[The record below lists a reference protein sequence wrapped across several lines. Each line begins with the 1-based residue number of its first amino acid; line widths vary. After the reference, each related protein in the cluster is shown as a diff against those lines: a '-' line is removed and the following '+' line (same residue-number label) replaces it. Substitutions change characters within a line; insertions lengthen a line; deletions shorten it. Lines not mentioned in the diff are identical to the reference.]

1 MRAYLQQLRQELG
14 RRLIGAVYGSSDDA
28 SKMSRLI
35 VKNLPKNCTEERV
48 RKHFKKFEPL
58 TDVSLKYTPEGVFRK
73 FAFVGFSAPGAA
85 DEAINFFNNTYFGTT
100 RITCFLDFSAYKRL
114 HGDET
119 VLTEGVKRAKI
130 EDATVDSKYANDP
143 NFSDFLKIR
152 GVKDDE
158 QPKKQAKKGTSDRQL
173 SLIFRGL
180 PSTLK
185 QTNLKEWLS
194 PIRTNFMQLIHSETE
209 CFAFVTFNRPG
220 DQRKALQRTDQ
231 FLGGFKKKKPK
242 AEEAVEDFDVEA
254 EKQKIETEIRD
265 TGRLFLRNLPYI
277 CTESDLID
285 HFKRFGD
292 INDCQCVVDRK
303 SGNCKGFAMLTF
315 MFPEKAV
322 DAYRELDGTIFK
334 GRMLHILPGKEKP
347 EEAKEEVKKPTGLSE
362 FQKKREA
369 ERKSKSQTATYSW
382 NTLFMGANTV
392 AETLA
397 DQMGVEK
404 SDFLEGDRDL
414 SAGVRMS
421 LAETR
426 LVRETR
432 EFLIR
437 NGVVLD
443 AFARPPTKR
452 SDTVM
457 IAKNLPTGIEESEL
471 REKFEKFGP
480 IKRFLLPPQCKVT
493 ALIEMQNRVD
503 AKKAFSSLAYSR
515 LRTQPLYL
523 EWAPAD
529 AFDPDAPVNEKPKEE
544 VKEEEKDEVKE
555 EEKAD
560 DESTKKKRKPLKTKM
575 LVRNIPFQA
584 SVKEIRSLF
593 VAFGELKTVRL
604 PLKVGGQGA
613 HRGFGFVDFM
623 SAEAAKS
630 AFDALVHSTHLYGRR
645 MSTSKFTPKSSVSA
659 ADQQEIN
666 EFARVFKRLTEAK
679 AEVRVLTNELQNYA
693 EASDEVLLLDET
705 DGAVPF
711 QVGESFVYFT
721 PEETAERLEYSKDKI
736 QKAIDDIQLR
746 IEDTQ
751 QKHGELKASLYAK
764 FGDNIGLET
773 ED

>member
-1 MRAYLQQLRQELG
+1 
-14 RRLIGAVYGSSDDA
+14 
-28 SKMSRLI
+28 MSRLI

-100 RITCFLDFSAYKRL
+100 RITLEQCLPIGEKEKVRPWSKHTKGSRLVAYKRL

-158 QPKKQAKKGTSDRQL
+158 QPKKQAKKEPVDETHVLLKAVDGFKGDRQL

-231 FLGGFKKKKPK
+231 FLGGFKVRICKFPEQSIEKKKPK

-645 MSTSKFTPKSSVSA
+645 LVLEWSNDDVEEP
-659 ADQQEIN
+659 
-666 EFARVFKRLTEAK
+666 TE
-679 AEVRVLTNELQNYA
+679 E
-693 EASDEVLLLDET
+693 
-705 DGAVPF
+705 
-711 QVGESFVYFT
+711 
-721 PEETAERLEYSKDKI
+721 
-736 QKAIDDIQLR
+736 
-746 IEDTQ
+746 
-751 QKHGELKASLYAK
+751 
-764 FGDNIGLET
+764 
-773 ED
+773 